1 MVGTL
6 FLQQDGFEKSQKIID
21 EMVKDSDFNLVG
33 WREVPVNEDALGPMA
48 RDAQPKIFH
57 LVIEA

>member
-1 MVGTL
+1 
-6 FLQQDGFEKSQKIID
+6 
-21 EMVKDSDFNLVG
+21 MVKDSDFKLVG